1 MKDRATELLKII
13 ICLAQIFWRWATPF
27 WLFRDAQH
35 GSWEQRVA
43 NYRYNRSQRAILPGY
58 VLKWAGIA
66 AVLLFLLHLQ
76 SGLLTYLMAG
86 SAAHFCATLFCA
98 TTGIG
103 FSFSCVVIAILTASY
118 LYFTNV
124 KD

>member
-1 MKDRATELLKII
+1 MRDRAVELLKII
-13 ICLAQIFWRWATPF
+13 ICLARIFWHWATPF
-27 WLFRDAQH
+27 WRFRDAQH

-58 VLKWAGIA
+58 VMKWAGIA
-66 AVLLFLLHLQ
+66 AILLFLLHLQ

-86 SAAHFCATLFCA
+86 STAHFCAALFCA

-103 FSFSCVVIAILTASY
+103 FSFSCIVIAVLTACY
-118 LYFTNV
+118 LYFTHV